1 MFRQS
6 LCNRCVTGLKLPNSY
21 TIGGGRILIFKY
33 PNGYNLNCDAT
44 GKLAVHVDIR
54 ANGGLCNLG

>member
-1 MFRQS
+1 
-6 LCNRCVTGLKLPNSY
+6 VTGLKLPNSY